1 MPLDTPDSTEL
12 DTTRRKYDIHHAR
25 VKENRAK
32 LLSILERTVS
42 NKEMVLDAVE
52 PLKERVIIALMD
64 LATGVLMEDTNT
76 PPNKNG
82 VKKERTYRKSPNIT
96 ALTKLLSLIDV
107 NTNDAASAL
116 LRYTQSEGQMMEVD
130 AGVAIAKV
138 RNLDSQTTFN
148 QKQTEV
154 FEKSLVSEDEMND
167 ALLGQ
172 AYEALA
178 VFQAESRETLLAAAQ
193 SDESFSLWIAHKGE
207 RMKKTMKDFL
217 KPYGL
222 VLEEQETE
230 DMGDYVPSGEN
241 DDAE

>member
-1 MPLDTPDSTEL
+1 MPLDAPDSTEL

-32 LLSILERTVS
+32 LLSILERVVENKTV
-42 NKEMVLDAVE
+42 VLDAVE
-52 PLKERVIIALMD
+52 PLKDKVLLALMD
-64 LATGVLMEDTNT
+64 MATGILVEDSNT

-82 VKKERTYRKSPNIT
+82 VKKERTYRKQPNIT
-96 ALTKLLSLIDV
+96 ALTKVLGLIDI

-130 AGVAIAKV
+130 AGVAAAKV

-148 QKQTEV
+148 EKQTET

-178 VFQAESRETLLAAAQ
+178 VFQAESRETLLAAAA

-217 KPYGL
+217 KPHGL
-222 VLEEQETE
+222 ILEEQEAE
-230 DMGDYVPSGEN
+230 DMGDYTPEAS
-241 DDAE
+241 DDE